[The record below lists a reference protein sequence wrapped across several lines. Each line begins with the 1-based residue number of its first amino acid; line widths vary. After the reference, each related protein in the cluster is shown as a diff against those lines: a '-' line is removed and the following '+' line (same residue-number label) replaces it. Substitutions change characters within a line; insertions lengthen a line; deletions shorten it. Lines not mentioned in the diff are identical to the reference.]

1 MSPMWDAAWRAFLYC
16 LHPRVVVLSFLPLVL
31 MLALAVVFGYWLWD
45 PALQALSEGLQ
56 SAELLQALLNWLGV
70 LGLDALRTAFALCC
84 WWCSSRRWWWCC
96 ACSWCYCS

>member
-70 LGLDALRTAFALCC
+70 LGLEVFMVWLIYLTTAFL
-84 WWCSSRRWWWCC
+84 SS
-96 ACSWCYCS
+96 SVS